1 MLMSYKKTM
10 VSSSILRVLPLWLM
24 WFLGLGLSGCL
35 ANHYGSIPDRPLF
48 AMSGSEFLAATKSLS
63 KSKREDRILQEVRR
77 GNIPSYL
84 RNLSAITYSRSL
96 GGKNY
101 EIQLFVM
108 PDYLAIGSDS
118 DFVHIPM
125 NPLTAQK
132 IADHFAYVLPTPLL
146 VDRIYQNADVKLS
159 PKPMKPNKA
168 MHTNSYYSAH
178 TSTISKQLTENSSSN
193 RDLIAGH
200 KKDVVITNR
209 LMKKRRIR
217 RVAIYGWHRKNGRP
231 IQPLSLV
238 HDERYADYS
247 HGIRLIFNSVKI
259 NGEWMPLVEVMRH
272 PTLSYLVSKKG
283 RVIRPRIATDET
295 YR

>member
-1 MLMSYKKTM
+1 MLTFDKKTM
-10 VSSSILRVLPLWLM
+10 VSSSILRVLLLWLVG
-24 WFLGLGLSGCL
+24 FLGLVLSGCL
-35 ANHYGSIPDRPLF
+35 TNQYGSIPDRPVS
-48 AMSGSEFLAATKSLS
+48 AMDGSVFLTATKSLS
-63 KSKREDRILQEVRR
+63 KSKREDRILKEVRR
-77 GNIPSYL
+77 GNIPSHL
-84 RNLSAITYSRSL
+84 RNLSAITYSRIL
-96 GGKNY
+96 GGKTY
-101 EIQLFVM
+101 DIELFVM

-146 VDRIYQNADVKLS
+146 VDYIYQNAEVKLS
-159 PKPMKPNKA
+159 PKPMKPGKA
-168 MHTNSYYSAH
+168 MHTNSYYLAH
-178 TSTISKQLTENSSSN
+178 TSSISKQLAASSGSN
-193 RDLIAGH
+193 GDLIAGH

-231 IQPLSLV
+231 IQPVSLV
-238 HDERYADYS
+238 HDERYVDYS